1 MISWRF
7 HVSAARSPTALQ
19 RRLTAL
25 DLTLIGAMPLG
36 KPGAFTKV
44 TNDVDLCNISIYL
57 TLYLSVLIP
66 IWHIYIYNYS
76 IYNYISICM
85 CMCMC
90 VYIYNPRG
98 PRFPQGV
105 GWGGAC

>member
-7 HVSAARSPTALQ
+7 HVSAARSPTTALQ

-66 IWHIYIYNYS
+66 IWHIYIY
-76 IYNYISICM
+76 IQLQYI
-85 CMCMC
+85 
-90 VYIYNPRG
+90 
-98 PRFPQGV
+98 
-105 GWGGAC
+105 